1 MYIERG
7 VRQGNTISPEIF
19 TAAIEEVFKKL
30 VLEERDFNIDREM
43 LTNLRF
49 ADEILAL
56 MTASDKENQ
65 LNKVNSESKKRA

>member
-49 ADEILAL
+49 ADEYC
-56 MTASDKENQ
+56 SYD
-65 LNKVNSESKKRA
+65 SF